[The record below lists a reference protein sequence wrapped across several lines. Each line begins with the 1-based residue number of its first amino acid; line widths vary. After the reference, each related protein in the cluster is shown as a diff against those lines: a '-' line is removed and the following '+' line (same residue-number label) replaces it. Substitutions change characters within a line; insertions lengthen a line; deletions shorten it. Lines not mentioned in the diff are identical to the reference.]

1 MNAQGIFD
9 LFETAISN
17 RLKYP
22 KIRLLATDGAT
33 VVLRRNGDK
42 SRYPGAIAV
51 TDDRPYGANS
61 YFGRI
66 ESSGQLVQG
75 RDFKSPVAVLLES
88 LASNPAKTAAEYGKL
103 TGHCCFCEAPL
114 KDARSTAVG
123 YGPICADHFGLP
135 WGVDSEPF
143 KLTPEDATAAVVE
156 VPADADAQSIPSVPT
171 PETLLTDPCTPFW
184 AQSVIRTAL
193 DKDCV
198 DAANVFA
205 VLAKSFDARVKS
217 LAGGIR

>member
-1 MNAQGIFD
+1 LQGGEIVNAQGIFN

-33 VVLRRNGDK
+33 VVLRRNGDTARILI
-42 SRYPGAIAV
+42 SGALNLPAS
-51 TDDRPYGANS
+51 S
-61 YFGRI
+61 Y
-66 ESSGQLVQG
+66 
-75 RDFKSPVAVLLES
+75 KVAISNLPWLRCSNS

-143 KLTPEDATAAVVE
+143 KLTPEDTTAAVVE
-156 VPADADAQSIPSVPT
+156 VPADADAQSVPT

-205 VLAKSFDARVKS
+205 VLAKSFDARAKELS
-217 LAGGIR
+217 R